1 MFEVFWRNVVMSP
14 TTLPNH
20 PGNPRPQKSA
30 AREYLEAFGLAIIIA
45 VVMRTSLVQAYVIPS
60 GSMIPTLQ
68 IGDHI
73 LVNKIRFGLRLPDS
87 VFGLKVPG
95 LPLGHYLCRFEPI

>member
-1 MFEVFWRNVVMSP
+1 M
-14 TTLPNH
+14 L
-20 PGNPRPQKSA
+20 
-30 AREYLEAFGLAIIIA
+30 A
-45 VVMRTSLVQAYVIPS
+45 VVMRSSLVQAYVIPS

-73 LVNKIRFGLRLPDS
+73 LVNKLRYGLRIPDS

-95 LPLGHYLCRFEPI
+95 VPLGHYLCRFEAVRRGDVIVFVSPVNPSYRSNQTGHRYSW